1 MDKKSLFF
9 ELSPRAWGLL
19 NESARCLW
27 SAGAIPTCVGLTQ
40 DPRLIEQVKRSYP
53 HWCEE
58 YAYAV
63 VDHDVEQ
70 ELPPRAWGLPRGQL
84 SQAHFCGAIPTD
96 VGRTVSVSSGLSRHR
111 SYPHVRGAYVRVRYA
126 SYRISRAI
134 PTCVGLTSPSSAWP
148 SRLWSYP
155 H

>member
-1 MDKKSLFF
+1 MPWLIMMSSRSYPHVRGAYLVGSCRRHISA
-9 ELSPRAWGLL
+9 ELSPRAWGLHL
-19 NESARCLW
+19 VSPLLEKCA
-27 SAGAIPTCVGLTQ
+27 
-40 DPRLIEQVKRSYP
+40 
-53 HWCEE
+53 
-58 YAYAV
+58 
-63 VDHDVEQ
+63 
-70 ELPPRAWGLPRGQL
+70 
-84 SQAHFCGAIPTD
+84 GAIPTD